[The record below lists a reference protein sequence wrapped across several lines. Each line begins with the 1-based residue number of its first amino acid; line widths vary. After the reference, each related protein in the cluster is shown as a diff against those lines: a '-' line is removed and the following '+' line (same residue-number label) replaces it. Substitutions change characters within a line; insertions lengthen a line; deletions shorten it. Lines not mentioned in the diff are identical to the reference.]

1 MAETNEYEPMIF
13 GCRTDIGDVRTTYW
27 VAEYNTM
34 YYLGNELL
42 TDTSTNVISHAH
54 HTINCNRIFSEMGI
68 VKRPIT
74 LLIFQIINLLFRIA
88 LMNFLST

>member
-1 MAETNEYEPMIF
+1 MAETNEYEAMIF
-13 GCRTDIGDVRTTYW
+13 GRRADIGDVRTTYW

-34 YYLGNELL
+34 HYLGNELL

-54 HTINCNRIFSEMGI
+54 HTINCNPIFSEMGI

-74 LLIFQIINLLFRIA
+74 LLIYSK
-88 LMNFLST
+88 LSVFFFASYS